1 LLYKKLHHA
10 YYYSKNGITLWPED
24 RIKEHYKSERAIKQ
38 ASSIRAGNHLSLL
51 YTRVEKNT
59 RAYRKASGKAPV
71 IHPGDEAPFLSRRR
85 GGEIE
90 LAFVKQK
97 EYTAVV

>member
-1 LLYKKLHHA
+1 M
-10 YYYSKNGITLWPED
+10 WPGD
-24 RIKEHYKSERAIKQ
+24 RIKEHYESERAIKLT
-38 ASSIRAGNHLSLL
+38 SSIRAGNHLSLL
-51 YTRVEKNT
+51 YTRVEKNA

-71 IHPGDEAPFLSRRR
+71 IHPGDEPPVLSRWR

-97 EYTAVV
+97 EYTAAV